1 MNTPFR
7 INIQL
12 FAEGDTNP
20 DETKDANLE
29 KKGNPFRRLTE
40 VFNRTEQEPKKEP
53 DKEPDKEPEK
63 EPESKPE
70 PDKEPKKEPEKKP
83 DKGPDKE
90 PEKEPKDKE
99 PENKPDEKPEDE
111 FITIKHLGK
120 EIQIPKSEQIKY
132 IQMGYDYQHVKKEAT
147 TAKQALQKIAQIE
160 GFNNVDEYLA
170 EIDKREK
177 ARLAERLEEAAGDP
191 DKIDEII
198 KNHPE
203 VIKTKEERHRLEF
216 EKAKAE
222 LSKDRFFKEL
232 ESRFDEVMA
241 LNPTAKPD
249 LVYKIIRS
257 DYLTEEKL
265 NELVTKEKASVEKKV
280 LADLHDKERRAA
292 PTGGDADGDVDT
304 VTPTESIK
312 KLSKLFGV
320 SPTKAA
326 QKAHEKLKQ
335 RS

>member
-1 MNTPFR
+1 MKASTSRR
-7 INIQL
+7 I
-12 FAEGDTNP
+12 P
-20 DETKDANLE
+20 
-29 KKGNPFRRLTE
+29 
-40 VFNRTEQEPKKEP
+40 
-53 DKEPDKEPEK
+53 
-63 EPESKPE
+63 S
-70 PDKEPKKEPEKKP
+70 
-83 DKGPDKE
+83 
-90 PEKEPKDKE
+90 
-99 PENKPDEKPEDE
+99 
-111 FITIKHLGK
+111 
-120 EIQIPKSEQIKY
+120 
-132 IQMGYDYQHVKKEAT
+132 
-147 TAKQALQKIAQIE
+147 
-160 GFNNVDEYLA
+160 

-177 ARLAERLEEAAGDP
+177 AKLAERLEEAAGDP

-292 PTGGDADGDVDT
+292 PTGGDADGDGDT
-304 VTPTESIK
+304 VTLLNPLKTFSC
-312 KLSKLFGV
+312 SV
-320 SPTKAA
+320 SPTK
-326 QKAHEKLKQ
+326 QPAHEKLKKVDNLCLLGI
-335 RS
+335 RPNGSKVP